1 MALNVPAGI
10 PAAGTLSVTLIP
22 ESGVVDPAAITV
34 TEATAV
40 GAINASCH
48 MLSDGYGRTSELAL
62 ADRRRACESTGYQVA
77 GSRTVSFDAMRF
89 VYDPQNPDA
98 DVSSVYA
105 GLVEGETYYVVERL
119 GLSGKE
125 ELAAEQYYDAYHTRL
140 DTKEKLPP
148 GEDGELEFTA
158 QFTNLGSPTRDKQ
171 IVAGV

>member
-1 MALNVPAGI
+1 MVLNVPAGI

-22 ESGVVDPAAITV
+22 ESGVTDPTAITV
-34 TEATAV
+34 AEATAV

-62 ADRRRACESTGYQVA
+62 ADRRRACESVGYQVA

-98 DVSSVYA
+98 PVSAVYA
-105 GLVEGETYYVVERL
+105 ALTEGETYYVVERL
-119 GLSGKE
+119 GISGKT
-125 ELAAEQYYDAYHTRL
+125 ELAAEQYYDAYHARL

-158 QFTNLGSPTRDKQ
+158 QFTNLGSPTRDAQ
-171 IVAGV
+171 IAAA